1 MAGDPEIVSF
11 VTPLPSG
18 STSYFV
24 DFPNDFATEPLV
36 TTSLQNDTTSEIV
49 PYILSNVSTSG
60 FYINFGTELSN
71 NDYNLN
77 VSAQV
82 IGSHSIGD
90 AADSYVPGQYN
101 GTTLGVLATKI
112 YDEEIGFHTSGSART
127 TEIGLLA
134 NWLEGHLG
142 ELNNLIYTQFSGY
155 DPEGFNL
162 EEQAII
168 RELYLSEYNRKAHRR
183 VLRGIDG
190 SDGSPDFQVIREGDS
205 MIQKSNKN
213 VTAKSYREA
222 YLDSQ
227 ERVKTLVYAY
237 NLYGAKPSQVSGGDA
252 PASGQSPSVDAYYN

>member
-11 VTPLPSG
+11 VESLPSG
-18 STSYFV
+18 SSSHFV
-24 DFPNDFATEPLV
+24 DFPSDFATDPLV

-60 FYINFGTELSN
+60 FYINFGSPLSN
-71 NDYNLN
+71 DDYDLN

-90 AADSYVPGQYN
+90 AADSFVPGQYN
-101 GTTLGVLATKI
+101 GTQLGVLATKI
-112 YDEEIGFHTSGSART
+112 YDEEIGLHTSGSART
-127 TEIGLLA
+127 TEIGLIA

-142 ELNNLIYTQFSGY
+142 ELNNLIFTSFSGY
-155 DPEGFNL
+155 SPDGFNL
-162 EEQAII
+162 EEQSII

-227 ERVKTLVYAY
+227 ERVKNLVYAY
-237 NLYGAKPSQVSGGDA
+237 NLYGAKPSQVYGADA
-252 PASGQSPSVDAYYN
+252 PDITQNTGINGYYN

>member
-11 VTPLPSG
+11 VESLPSG
-18 STSYFV
+18 SSSHFV
-24 DFPNDFATEPLV
+24 DFPSDFATDPLV
-36 TTSLQNDTTSEIV
+36 TTALQNDTTSEIV

-60 FYINFGTELSN
+60 FYINFGSPLSN
-71 NDYNLN
+71 DDYDLN

-90 AADSYVPGQYN
+90 AADSFVPGQYN
-101 GTTLGVLATKI
+101 GTQLGVLATKI

-127 TEIGLLA
+127 TEIGLIA

-142 ELNNLIYTQFSGY
+142 ELNNLIFTSFSGY
-155 DPEGFNL
+155 SPDGFNL
-162 EEQAII
+162 EEQSII

-227 ERVKTLVYAY
+227 ERVKNLVYAY
-237 NLYGAKPSQVSGGDA
+237 NLYGAKPSQVYGADA
-252 PASGQSPSVDAYYN
+252 PDTTQNTGINGYYN

>member
-24 DFPNDFATEPLV
+24 DFPSDFATEPLV
-36 TTSLQNDTTSEIV
+36 TTSLYNNEPSTII
-49 PYILSNVSTSG
+49 PYILSNISTSG
-60 FYINFGTELSN
+60 FYINFGSELGNENYS
-71 NDYNLN
+71 LN

-90 AADSYVPGQYN
+90 AADAFVPGVYN
-101 GTTLGVLATKI
+101 GTILGTLATKI
-112 YDEEIGFHTSGSART
+112 YDEEIGFETGNARIA
-127 TEIGLLA
+127 EVGLIA

-142 ELNNLIYTQFSGY
+142 ELNNLIFTSFSGY
-155 DPEGFNL
+155 NPSGFNL
-162 EEQAII
+162 EEQSII

-190 SDGSPDFQVIREGDS
+190 TNGSPDFQVIREGDS
-205 MIQKSNKN
+205 MIQRSNKN

-227 ERVKTLVYAY
+227 ERVKDLVYAY
-237 NLYGAKPSQVSGGDA
+237 NLYGAKPSQVYGADA
-252 PASGQSPSVDAYYN
+252 PATGQNPSLDGYYV